1 MKKRICQCFGKAAA
15 SYSEA
20 ASVQRIVA
28 RNCAGLCPQGKY
40 ENVLDVGSGVG
51 FLHEELQK
59 RITYRNYVSLDLVRP
74 MLMEQQGSGALLVAA
89 DGEELPF
96 VGEKFDLLVSSSAMQ
111 WYSHPR
117 KSILQSFD
125 VLKSGGRFAIAIF
138 AQGTLCELAD
148 VSARTG
154 FGSVQKLRSCEFYKD
169 LFDSMSEIKVDY
181 ANEGHEQFFP
191 SVKHFLKKHKQTGAV
206 ASSEGLSW
214 GKDRYSRFVEEY
226 EALYREEEGIKASYK
241 VFFAYGEKL

>member
-1 MKKRICQCFGKAAA
+1 MKKRIRQCFGKAAS

-28 RNCAGLCPQGKY
+28 GNCAGLCPQGDY
-40 ENVLDVGSGVG
+40 NRVLDIGSGVG

-59 RITYRNYVSLDLVRP
+59 RITSGCYVSLDLVSP
-74 MLMEQQGSGALLVAA
+74 MLLEQKGAGALLVSA

-96 VGEKFDLLVSSSAMQ
+96 SEGCFDLLVSSSAMQ
-111 WYSHPR
+111 WYGEPQ
-117 KSILQSFD
+117 KSIPQSFC

-138 AQGTLCELAD
+138 AEGTLRELAEI
-148 VSARTG
+148 SARTG
-154 FGSVQKLRSCEFYKD
+154 FGSVKELRSCSFYEDVFNNIPGLKVNYA
-169 LFDSMSEIKVDY
+169 SE
-181 ANEGHEQFFP
+181 EHEVFFP

-206 ASSEGLSW
+206 ASSEDISW
-214 GKDRYSRFVEEY
+214 GKNKYRRFVEEY
-226 EALYREEEGIKASYK
+226 EKLYSGGSGIKASYK